1 MKRGLVLLSLVAL
14 PAASL
19 EAQVTADF
27 TPRMGVYI
35 PLENL
40 TVGVDPTTGLPQRQ
54 KAETKF
60 TIGSRLGVWFGPT
73 FGLEG
78 VVDYNKSGVTTYLG
92 GVPTTPTAG
101 SHIFAASGRAMLKL
115 HVADNNFAVIL
126 NGGAGILD
134 RGGEYINGINPP
146 STTYTGRTDF
156 APAAGISFLI
166 RLKKDVAGRIDVD
179 GYTYQAQFSNPIFG
193 TTGQQRQYDLV
204 IMFGLTG
211 PFKNYGIPGDRD
223 W

>member
-1 MKRGLVLLSLVAL
+1 MKRGLVLLSLLAL

-40 TVGVDPTTGLPQRQ
+40 TVGVDPTTGLAQRQ

-166 RLKKDVAGRIDVD
+166 RLKKDVDKAYYVEDQSFNQE
-179 GYTYQAQFSNPIFG
+179 QAAA
-193 TTGQQRQYDLV
+193 V
-204 IMFGLTG
+204 IATR
-211 PFKNYGIPGDRD
+211 PY
-223 W
+223 

>member
-1 MKRGLVLLSLVAL
+1 MKRELVLLSLLAL
-14 PAASL
+14 SAASL
-19 EAQVTADF
+19 EAQVTGDF

-35 PLENL
+35 PLKDL
-40 TVGVDPTTGLPQRQ
+40 TVGTDPTTGLAQRQ

-60 TIGSRLGVWFGPT
+60 TIGSRLGLWFGPT

-78 VVDYNKSGVTTYLG
+78 VVDYNKSGVNTFLG
-92 GVPTTPTAG
+92 GVPNPPTAG
-101 SHIFAASGRAMLKL
+101 SHLFAASGRAMLKL

-126 NGGAGILD
+126 NGGAGMVD

-166 RLKKDVAGRIDVD
+166 RLRKDVAARIDLD
-179 GYTYQAQFSNPIFG
+179 GYTYTAQYTNPIFG
-193 TTGQQRQYDLV
+193 STGQQRQYDLV